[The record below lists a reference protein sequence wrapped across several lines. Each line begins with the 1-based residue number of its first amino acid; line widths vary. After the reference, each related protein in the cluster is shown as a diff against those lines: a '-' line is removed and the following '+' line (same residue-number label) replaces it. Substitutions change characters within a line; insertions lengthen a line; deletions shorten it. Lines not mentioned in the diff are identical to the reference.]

1 MSHRVSKKQRIKARD
16 ATPTIIRRRS
26 DPLTFEDCA
35 LIVLGSFIA
44 AMAVFGIFYSLYVMV
59 KK

>member
-16 ATPTIIRRRS
+16 ATPTVIRQRS

-35 LIVLGSFIA
+35 LIMLGSFIA
-44 AMAVFGIFYSLYVMV
+44 SVAVFGIFYSLYMMII
-59 KK
+59 K

>member
-1 MSHRVSKKQRIKARD
+1 
-16 ATPTIIRRRS
+16 
-26 DPLTFEDCA
+26 LTFEDCA